1 MVVDDKKQSQ
11 HSSNYQDVACLNMIT
26 WQTFFQRT
34 KMVVSLPAVLRGIH
48 GTKASSAYVDCR
60 IDVWVFLLLPMDIDG
75 DGLQPFASACR

>member
-1 MVVDDKKQSQ
+1 
-11 HSSNYQDVACLNMIT
+11 
-26 WQTFFQRT
+26 
-34 KMVVSLPAVLRGIH
+34 MVVSLPAVLRGIH